1 MKKVVSDQSLCIES
15 EGEVED
21 NEKKAFERIEDD
33 GKDSVSSWSSAELNS
48 NQAGPGSYTNN
59 WPQSYRQSID
69 LYSSVQSGI
78 GILGTPTLS
87 RLGSSFLSSSLIHR
101 RSPEAQ
107 SSSLSK
113 PLLPEPGLT
122 EEKQQRQ
129 HRGSSHY
136 LAPPLSSR
144 ASIRKDSSVAHELP
158 ISSDC
163 SFGQA
168 TLNGMNVLCGVGILS
183 TPYAAKEGGWFG
195 VSILIFFG
203 LLSFYTGILLRRCLD
218 SKPSLQTYPDI
229 GQAAFGTFGRVAI
242 SASCV
247 EHIILES
254 DTLSSLFP
262 NAQVNF
268 YGLSLD
274 SHHVFAL
281 MTTLVILP
289 TVWLRDLSLLSYL
302 SAGGVIASFVVV
314 MCLFWVGMIDQVG
327 FHSERT
333 VALDLG
339 TLPVAIGLYGFC
351 FSGHA
356 VFPNIYTSMAKPSQF
371 PLVLLASFGICTLL
385 YLGSAVMGYLMF
397 ADSTKSQYTLNMPQ
411 SLMATKIAVWT
422 TVYNSTYA
430 LTMSPVALSLEEL
443 LPSNHNSRVYAICI
457 RTMLVISS
465 LVVGLVVPFFGL
477 VMSLIGSLLTML
489 ITFILPCACFL
500 SILRGKVTYSQGA
513 LCGIII
519 IIGVT
524 SSAFGTYTALSKIIE
539 SLRS

>member
-1 MKKVVSDQSLCIES
+1 MEKVVSDRSLCIES
-15 EGEVED
+15 EGEEEI
-21 NEKKAFERIEDD
+21 EKEAFGRIEDD
-33 GKDSVSSWSSAELNS
+33 GNDSDSSFSSSEIKLL
-48 NQAGPGSYTNN
+48 QAGPSSYTNN

-69 LYSSVQSGI
+69 LYTSVQSPSI

-87 RLGSSFLSSSLIHR
+87 KFGSSFFGSSLIHR
-101 RSPEAQ
+101 HSPEAH

-113 PLLPEPGLT
+113 PLIPEPVQP
-122 EEKQQRQ
+122 EEKRQRL
-129 HRGSSHY
+129 HRESSHY
-136 LAPPLSSR
+136 LAPPFSSH
-144 ASIRKDSSVAHELP
+144 ASIRKDSRVANELP
-158 ISSDC
+158 ISSNC

-168 TLNGMNVLCGVGILS
+168 ALNGLNVLCGVGILS

-218 SKPSLQTYPDI
+218 SKPGLQTYPDI

-247 EHIILES
+247 EYIILET

-281 MTTLVILP
+281 MTTLIILP

-302 SAGGVIASFVVV
+302 SVGGVIASFVVV
-314 MCLFWVGMIDQVG
+314 ICLFWVGLVDQVG

-333 VALDLG
+333 VALNLG
-339 TLPVAIGLYGFC
+339 TLPVAIGLYGYC

-371 PLVLLASFGICTLL
+371 PLVLLTSFGVCTLL
-385 YLGSAVMGYLMF
+385 YLGSAVMAYLLF
-397 ADSTKSQYTLNMPQ
+397 ADSTESQYTLNLPQ
-411 SLMATKIAVWT
+411 SLMASKIAVWT
-422 TVYNSTYA
+422 TVVNP
-430 LTMSPVALSLEEL
+430 LTK
-443 LPSNHNSRVYAICI
+443 Y
-457 RTMLVISS
+457 
-465 LVVGLVVPFFGL
+465 PF
-477 VMSLIGSLLTML
+477 SDS
-489 ITFILPCACFL
+489 
-500 SILRGKVTYSQGA
+500 YQ
-513 LCGIII
+513 
-519 IIGVT
+519 
-524 SSAFGTYTALSKIIE
+524 
-539 SLRS
+539 

>member
-1 MKKVVSDQSLCIES
+1 MEKVVSDRSLCIES
-15 EGEVED
+15 EGEEEI
-21 NEKKAFERIEDD
+21 EKEAFGRIEDD
-33 GKDSVSSWSSAELNS
+33 GNDSDSSFSSSEIKLL
-48 NQAGPGSYTNN
+48 QAGPSSYTNN

-69 LYSSVQSGI
+69 LYTSVQSPSI

-87 RLGSSFLSSSLIHR
+87 KFGSSFFGSSLIHR
-101 RSPEAQ
+101 HSPEAH

-113 PLLPEPGLT
+113 PLIPEPVQP
-122 EEKQQRQ
+122 EEKRQRL
-129 HRGSSHY
+129 HRESSHY
-136 LAPPLSSR
+136 LAPPFSSH
-144 ASIRKDSSVAHELP
+144 ASIRKDSRVANELP
-158 ISSDC
+158 ISSNC

-168 TLNGMNVLCGVGILS
+168 ALNGLNVLCGVGILS

-218 SKPSLQTYPDI
+218 SKPGLQTYPDI

-242 SASCV
+242 SVILYIELYASCV
-247 EHIILES
+247 EYIILET

-281 MTTLVILP
+281 MTTLIILP

-302 SAGGVIASFVVV
+302 SVGGVIASFVVV
-314 MCLFWVGMIDQVG
+314 ICLFWVGLVDQVG
-327 FHSERT
+327 FHR
-333 VALDLG
+333 
-339 TLPVAIGLYGFC
+339 
-351 FSGHA
+351 HA

-371 PLVLLASFGICTLL
+371 PLVLLTSFGVCTLL
-385 YLGSAVMGYLMF
+385 YLGSAVMAYLLF
-397 ADSTKSQYTLNMPQ
+397 ADSTESQYTLNLPQ
-411 SLMATKIAVWT
+411 SLMASKIAVWT
-422 TVYNSTYA
+422 TVYMILLYEIFSLMNSTYA

-443 LPSNHNSRVYAICI
+443 LPSDNNFRIYAICI

-465 LVVGLVVPFFGL
+465 LFVGLVIPFFGL

-513 LCGIII
+513 FCGIII
-519 IIGVT
+519 IVGVT
-524 SSAFGTYTALSKIIE
+524 SSVFGTYTALSKIIE